1 MKLYFLCLCFLG
13 FLFLTECSDK
23 DPTKVTYKE
32 EVSRT
37 DTTVIMRVWKYE
49 RVELGFDTL
58 RYEMRKDGN
67 TLDEHNPPR
76 IRVKQ

>member
-1 MKLYFLCLCFLG
+1 MKTYFICLCLLWL
-13 FLFLTECSDK
+13 LFLTECSDK

-37 DTTVIMRVWKYE
+37 DTTVILRVWKYE
-49 RVELGFDTL
+49 RLELGFDTL
-58 RYEMRKDGN
+58 RYEIRKGGN
-67 TLDEHNPPR
+67 TLNEHNPPR